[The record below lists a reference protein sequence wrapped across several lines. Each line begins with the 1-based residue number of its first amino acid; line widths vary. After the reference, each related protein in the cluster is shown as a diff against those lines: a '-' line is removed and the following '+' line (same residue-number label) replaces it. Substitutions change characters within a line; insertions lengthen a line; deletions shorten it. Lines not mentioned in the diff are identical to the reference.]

1 MAGPGFFHEV
11 LKALMALPPFVLAS
25 NLLLSHS
32 EGTRDPQESDVFFR
46 SLEALCCP

>member
-32 EGTRDPQESDVFFR
+32 EGTRDPQESDVSFR